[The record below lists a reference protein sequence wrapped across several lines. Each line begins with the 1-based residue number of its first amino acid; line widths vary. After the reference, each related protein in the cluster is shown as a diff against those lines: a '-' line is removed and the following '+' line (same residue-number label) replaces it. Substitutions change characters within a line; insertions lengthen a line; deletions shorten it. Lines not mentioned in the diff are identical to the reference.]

1 MSLLIIRLITF
12 LNGQPRNTTNYHIA
26 SVMIHHYSTLHSSSI
41 DEIAKLC
48 AVSKSTISK
57 FARTL
62 GFDDYYDLKD
72 NATLIEDRFN
82 NPLNY
87 LTNIV
92 TGIQETGIDNYFDAI
107 TKDIQYLREHLDMTA
122 INRVAL
128 ALLNHQNVYAFGLVF
143 SESAAIDFQY
153 KLAYAGKFIQTF
165 PDDLV
170 QEDCLRQAD
179 EDTLIIIFSNSG
191 DYMVKQQIR
200 TGTPIKDAFLHTKAK
215 IMVIT
220 SNQRVAQ
227 LPFVAETV
235 VFPHQTN
242 YQTHTVMYQIITDM
256 IVTKY
261 RQLLPFQK
269 NS

>member
-12 LNGQPRNTTNYHIA
+12 LNGQPQNTTNYHIA
-26 SVMIHHYSTLHSSSI
+26 SVMIHHYNDIHSSSI

-92 TGIQETGIDNYFDAI
+92 TGIQKSGIENYFDGI
-107 TKDIQYLREHLDMTA
+107 TKDIQYLRDHLDMA
-122 INRVAL
+122 SIDRVAQ
-128 ALLNHQNVYAFGLVF
+128 ALVDHQKVYAFGLVF

-170 QEDCLRQAD
+170 QEDCLRSAD
-179 EDTLIIIFSNSG
+179 DDTLIIIFSNSG
-191 DYMVKQQIR
+191 DYMIKQQIR
-200 TGTPIKDAFLHTKAK
+200 TGTPIKDVFLRTKAK
-215 IMVIT
+215 IIVIT
-220 SNQRVAQ
+220 SNQRVAK
-227 LPFVAETV
+227 LPFVTETV
-235 VFPHQTN
+235 VFPHQTS
-242 YQTHTVMYQIITDM
+242 YQTHTVMYQIITDI

-261 RQLLPFQK
+261 RQLRPIQ
-269 NS
+269 